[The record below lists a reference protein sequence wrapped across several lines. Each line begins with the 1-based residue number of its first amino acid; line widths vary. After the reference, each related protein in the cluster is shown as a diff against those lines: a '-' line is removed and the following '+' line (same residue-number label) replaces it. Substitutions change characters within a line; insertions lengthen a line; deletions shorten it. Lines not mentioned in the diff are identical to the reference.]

1 MSMKRN
7 IVIDGQE
14 VAFRASDAIPRINRM
29 RFHRDIFKDLKDLE
43 KGIDKNNPEK
53 SSLELFSLAMFEN
66 YA

>member
-14 VAFRASDAIPRINRM
+14 VAFRASAAIPRIYRM

-43 KGIDKNNPEK
+43 KGIDKNNPEN
-53 SSLELFSLAMFEN
+53 SSLDQIGRASCRERV
-66 YA
+66 